1 MGVRLVRL
9 KVTDADGDSGGNGG
23 PFAFELLSGNTRGDF
38 RITQNGDLLT
48 AVTFAGRGLP
58 AYRLQVR
65 VHDNGRPHLHTDA
78 WITVQVRGTVT

>member
-1 MGVRLVRL
+1 MGLRLIRL
-9 KVTDADGDSGGNGG
+9 KVTDADGDSGGNGA

-48 AVTFAGRGLP
+48 AVSFAGRGLP

-65 VHDNGRPHLHTDA
+65 VHDSGRPHLHSDI
-78 WITVQVRGTVT
+78 WLTVQV